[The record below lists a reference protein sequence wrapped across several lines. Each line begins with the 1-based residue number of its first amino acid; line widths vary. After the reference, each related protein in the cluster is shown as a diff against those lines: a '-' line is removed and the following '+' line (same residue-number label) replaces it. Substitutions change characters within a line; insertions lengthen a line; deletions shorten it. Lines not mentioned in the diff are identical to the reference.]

1 MLPDGKYITTSTLS
15 VQLELPMNHL
25 AILTFL
31 AMFFSS
37 CGLISQPTKEQQDEF
52 EERKAE
58 EIEKRSEPKEA
69 EEETA
74 KKEDETLGGLFSLTG
89 DDALPECNDKR
100 KGLTY
105 FIKAEQTFK
114 YCENSAWVDIDLSG
128 KAGDSGDAEPQG
140 DQGVVGPS
148 GPQGTLGPAG
158 PQGSAG
164 VQGSTGPRPIQ
175 IETVSSS
182 G

>member
-69 EEETA
+69 EEETV
-74 KKEDETLGGLFSLTG
+74 KKVDETLGGLFS
-89 DDALPECNDKR
+89 
-100 KGLTY
+100 Y
-105 FIKAEQTFK
+105 
-114 YCENSAWVDIDLSG
+114 W
-128 KAGDSGDAEPQG
+128 
-140 DQGVVGPS
+140 
-148 GPQGTLGPAG
+148 
-158 PQGSAG
+158 
-164 VQGSTGPRPIQ
+164 
-175 IETVSSS
+175 
-182 G
+182 